1 MVRKKHQWTKE
12 RLCVT
17 YETLLVTQALDDK
30 AYECHNSS
38 SATERHTMV
47 QAEVKHT
54 EEDQRKARATEHGK
68 QKTWMKWGLPQRKLT
83 WKEL

>member
-1 MVRKKHQWTKE
+1 
-12 RLCVT
+12 
-17 YETLLVTQALDDK
+17 
-30 AYECHNSS
+30 
-38 SATERHTMV
+38 MV